1 MLHLAILRRETWD
14 GKFLMSHTIY
24 YYLYLHEN
32 NIIPTIMAEKK
43 KRVKG
48 NYRDYLDRMEM
59 SIAAYL
65 AGAEDGKTAFEKDL
79 ESLTP
84 KQRTYLVEKLI
95 NYKKPKMGVVKVE
108 MEGDVSVTLDDKL
121 REMYESSQS

>member
-1 MLHLAILRRETWD
+1 
-14 GKFLMSHTIY
+14 
-24 YYLYLHEN
+24 
-32 NIIPTIMAEKK
+32 MAEKK

-79 ESLTP
+79 ESLT
-84 KQRTYLVEKLI
+84 QIGRAHV
-95 NYKKPKMGVVKVE
+95 
-108 MEGDVSVTLDDKL
+108 
-121 REMYESSQS
+121 

>member
-1 MLHLAILRRETWD
+1 
-14 GKFLMSHTIY
+14 
-24 YYLYLHEN
+24 
-32 NIIPTIMAEKK
+32 MAEKK

-95 NYKKPKMGVVKVE
+95 NYKKPKMGFVKVE
-108 MEGDVSVTLDDKL
+108 MEGDVAVTLDDKL

>member
-1 MLHLAILRRETWD
+1 
-14 GKFLMSHTIY
+14 
-24 YYLYLHEN
+24 
-32 NIIPTIMAEKK
+32 
-43 KRVKG
+43 
-48 NYRDYLDRMEM
+48 MEM

-108 MEGDVSVTLDDKL
+108 MVGDVSVTLDDKL

>member
-1 MLHLAILRRETWD
+1 
-14 GKFLMSHTIY
+14 
-24 YYLYLHEN
+24 
-32 NIIPTIMAEKK
+32 MAEKK

-121 REMYESSQS
+121 REMYESSQFLCVFVYNISR

>member
-1 MLHLAILRRETWD
+1 
-14 GKFLMSHTIY
+14 
-24 YYLYLHEN
+24 
-32 NIIPTIMAEKK
+32 
-43 KRVKG
+43 
-48 NYRDYLDRMEM
+48 MEM

>member
-1 MLHLAILRRETWD
+1 
-14 GKFLMSHTIY
+14 
-24 YYLYLHEN
+24 
-32 NIIPTIMAEKK
+32 MAEKK

-108 MEGDVSVTLDDKL
+108 MEGDVSVTSDDKL
-121 REMYESSQS
+121 REMYESSQSSCVFVDNISR